1 MWSHSAPAKWVLCW
15 CVPLLK
21 VLNFQFTSPNNY
33 WSMNISPPTLFFTS
47 FSLSIVAFILSV
59 ILLASQKPVVLQDW
73 LSFFSYN
80 SLEKLG
86 TSLFSMFLE
95 VMSITGAS
103 GVSCAAPVP
112 EPPFCCGNQLFTL
125 SCWELSPRRWTVH
138 SMSGCWVAWKVFL
151 KCKLTLSSR
160 HYSATPV
167 SKTPSTTETSFYYI
181 YSGWL
186 LKINEVHLILIFL
199 NYLFRGCC
207 KAGLYVAR

>member
-21 VLNFQFTSPNNY
+21 VSNFQFTSPNNY

-47 FSLSIVAFILSV
+47 FGLSIVGSILSV

-80 SLEKLG
+80 SLEELG

-151 KCKLTLSSR
+151 KCKLTPVFQTLFCYSCIQDSLNNWNFFLLYIFWVTFKDQLSAFNFNFFKLFVQR
-160 HYSATPV
+160 
-167 SKTPSTTETSFYYI
+167 
-181 YSGWL
+181 L
-186 LKINEVHLILIFL
+186 L
-199 NYLFRGCC
+199 
-207 KAGLYVAR
+207 